1 MPKSGGVVERGQS
14 QRAETRDA
22 AVREYFY
29 GLRTPLYPHSL
40 EIKFS
45 EARLYKIGAPILP
58 TSCMPLGMTAD
69 ENMTKL
75 VAVSP
80 GPNLLHHLLSI
91 SFASSNED
99 DVIQTNV
106 AGFVCVYVY

>member
-1 MPKSGGVVERGQS
+1 MPKSGGVVQRGQS
-14 QRAETRDA
+14 QRAEARNA

-29 GLRTPLYPHSL
+29 GLRTPLCAHSL

-45 EARLYKIGAPILP
+45 DAKLYKLGAPILP
-58 TSCMPLGMTAD
+58 ASCMPFGMTAD

-75 VAVSP
+75 VAVRP

-91 SFASSNED
+91 SSARSSED
-99 DVIQTNV
+99 DVIKKNIV
-106 AGFVCVYVY
+106 GFVCV